1 MSMKDELDPDGP
13 NPPKSEAGKAFFDAR
28 DYSLR
33 EDSDIVRESREITKL
48 RQAEEESRKRSPHYD
63 QGELPTWDAITGLGL
78 DFLEGNV
85 VKYVSRHRH
94 KGSGEE
100 DLKKALDYVVKLI
113 RWEYKTIGRQELVDI
128 VKRHFEE

>member
-13 NPPKSEAGKAFFDAR
+13 NSPKSEAGKAFFDAR

-33 EDSDIVRESREITKL
+33 EDS
-48 RQAEEESRKRSPHYD
+48 ESRKRSPHYD
-63 QGELPTWDAITGLGL
+63 QGELPAWDAITGLGL
-78 DFLEGNV
+78 NFLEGNV